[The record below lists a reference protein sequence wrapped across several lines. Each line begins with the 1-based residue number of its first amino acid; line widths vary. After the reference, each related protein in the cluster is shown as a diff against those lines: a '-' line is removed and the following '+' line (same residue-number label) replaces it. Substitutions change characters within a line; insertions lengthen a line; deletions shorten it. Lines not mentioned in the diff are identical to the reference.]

1 MFLRVSFITFLVLC
15 YILLSVPAHAATQNY
30 SWQDASGVI
39 TFSDII
45 ANAPSDAQL
54 TLFSTEYSDPEAVAE
69 TGLTETDAAEIP
81 ERPLMVVTQGEFA
94 IQLVRELGLGKPSS
108 GKEAADILTSARIAP
123 QLGLWE
129 LDQPM
134 TSELTTRLRTLTV
147 AASKRGWI
155 TTTPEQVL
163 LAFDTAAALLDAPI
177 PATPAPE
184 TPESPSSSVEAPPL
198 VYLYPPPPEIYPY
211 YLWVP
216 VAGGFWFND
225 FIFPGFFSLNVDL
238 FFFNH
243 HRFFFRNH
251 FFAVNV
257 SIIQRHFLGH
267 IVIADHRFGGR
278 ILATPRAG
286 RPPSGVRSASVSNR
300 MMNPPI
306 RPRQGLRPSGL
317 HRSGIQ
323 PHRQF
328 GSNGPR
334 R

>member
-1 MFLRVSFITFLVLC
+1 MLLRVSFITFLVQC
-15 YILLSVPAHAATQNY
+15 YILLSVPAHASTPNY
-30 SWQDASGVI
+30 SWQDASEVI
-39 TFSDII
+39 TFSDIT
-45 ANAPSDAQL
+45 ANVPSDAQVK
-54 TLFSTEYSDPEAVAE
+54 LFSTEYSDPEAVAE

-108 GKEAADILTSARIAP
+108 GKEAADILTSVRIAP

-134 TSELTTRLRTLTV
+134 TPELTTRLRTLTV

-177 PATPAPE
+177 PVTPSPE
-184 TPESPSSSVEAPPL
+184 TPESPYSNVEAPPM
-198 VYLYPPPPEIYPY
+198 VYLYPPPPGIYPY

-216 VAGGFWFND
+216 VTGGFWFNG
-225 FIFPGFFSLNVDL
+225 FVFPGFFTLNVDL
-238 FFFNH
+238 FFVNH
-243 HRFFFRNH
+243 HRIFFRNH
-251 FFAVNV
+251 FLAVNV
-257 SIIQRHFLGH
+257 SIIRRHFVGH
-267 IVIADHRFGGR
+267 VVIANHRVGGR
-278 ILATPRAG
+278 ILASPRAG
-286 RPPSGVRSASVSNR
+286 RPPSSVRSASASNR
-300 MMNPPI
+300 LMNPPI
-306 RPRQGLRPSGL
+306 RPQQGLRPSGL

-323 PHRQF
+323 PQRQF